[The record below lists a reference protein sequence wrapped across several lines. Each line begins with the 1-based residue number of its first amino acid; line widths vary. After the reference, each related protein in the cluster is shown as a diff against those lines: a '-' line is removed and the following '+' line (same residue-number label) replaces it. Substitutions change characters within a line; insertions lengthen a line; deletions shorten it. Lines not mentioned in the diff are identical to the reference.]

1 MVALMLALLVLATGA
16 RVAWEACDVVDGI
29 LAMRRRG

>member
-1 MVALMLALLVLATGA
+1 VTALALALLVLVAGA
-16 RVAWEACDVVDGI
+16 RAAWKACDVVDGI